1 MTSDTQTSSTM
12 GGFVRKLFV
21 AAGLLAMAAFFL
33 IVVGG
38 WTQVRAR
45 AVADSTGAAAE
56 ARLALQ
62 HGDFDVKA
70 EQSAAELRLVRRELE
85 RVQTIQGYASRY
97 GIGID
102 LAGAIYDVARSEGIA
117 PAMAFRLVQVESNF
131 KRTARSTA
139 DAFGYTQIQVPTARY
154 YDRTVTAARLMDRD
168 LNLKLGFRYL
178 KDLLEQFDYDMHLA
192 LLAYNR
198 GPARVEQ
205 ILSEGGDPGNGY
217 SNAVLN
223 RKQEEGPLRGV
234 AE

>member
-1 MTSDTQTSSTM
+1 MTSDTQTGSTM

-33 IVVGG
+33 IAVGG

-45 AVADSTGAAAE
+45 AVADSTAAAVE
-56 ARLALQ
+56 ARLAIE

-70 EQSAAELRLVRRELE
+70 EQSAAELRLVWRELE

-102 LAGAIYDVARSEGIA
+102 LAGAIYDNARAEGIA

-131 KRTARSTA
+131 KHTARSTA
-139 DAFGYTQIQVPTARY
+139 DAFGYTQIQVPTARH
-154 YDRTVTAARLMDRD
+154 YDRTVNAARLMDRD
-168 LNLKLGFRYL
+168 VNLKLGFRYL
-178 KDLLEQFDYDMHLA
+178 RDLLDQFDHDMHLA

-205 ILSEGGDPGNGY
+205 ILAEGGDPGNGY
-217 SNAVLN
+217 SSAVLN
-223 RKQEEGPLRGV
+223 RKPVEEPLRGV
-234 AE
+234 SE